1 MKRKNKHSPDIIRF
15 SKHKNLLDFGFKNQV
30 KKYFK
35 KLEIGKLNTFSS
47 NELIEF
53 IETCYSYA
61 KISLNKYSS
70 KYSKQMYSQP
80 ALFTIV
86 ALKIYLNVTYRE
98 IADFIAFSDKL
109 KRYLGIKQITN
120 QLIGNLEIEPK
131 IIALDG
137 SGFSSDYAD
146 KYYLKIRGYNVKH
159 FTKSHI
165 AIDIESRMILYSQAV
180 RGPRH
185 DTKFAIA
192 AIRSLKK
199 YNIQYIIA
207 DKAYDTE
214 PIRNCINVEIKAL
227 DQIPLKSN
235 FRHGW
240 YRRLS
245 QKTFKKEIYSR
256 RNNVESVFSVIKRR
270 FSGINKSK
278 STRLRNKETR
288 LKTLVY
294 NIVQYI
300 KISKRI
306 ST

>member
-1 MKRKNKHSPDIIRF
+1 MFER
-15 SKHKNLLDFGFKNQV
+15 
-30 KKYFK
+30 
-35 KLEIGKLNTFSS
+35 
-47 NELIEF
+47 
-53 IETCYSYA
+53 
-61 KISLNKYSS
+61 
-70 KYSKQMYSQP
+70 
-80 ALFTIV
+80 
-86 ALKIYLNVTYRE
+86 
-98 IADFIAFSDKL
+98 
-109 KRYLGIKQITN
+109 ITN

-192 AIRSLKK
+192 AIRRSLKK

-227 DQIPLKSN
+227 D
-235 FRHGW
+235 
-240 YRRLS
+240 
-245 QKTFKKEIYSR
+245 
-256 RNNVESVFSVIKRR
+256 
-270 FSGINKSK
+270 
-278 STRLRNKETR
+278 
-288 LKTLVY
+288 
-294 NIVQYI
+294 
-300 KISKRI
+300 
-306 ST
+306 